1 MDYKTD
7 SNGSEA
13 QIQING
19 QIKTLRLQMTGL
31 HFIQNALGVL
41 GVVLAL
47 GADVDKAIENL
58 KTMSPLKGRGA
69 TLTLCINGKSIKFI
83 DDAYNAN
90 PASMAASLQVLGT
103 YSGRKIAILGDMKEL
118 GEQSY
123 ALHTGLK
130 DVIEKNSIDLVFT
143 IGEEMKQLYDVLP
156 SEIQGK
162 AVSTTQDIITPLKE
176 ILQNGDTVLI
186 KGSNSMK
193 MNTIL
198 EELR

>member
-1 MDYKTD
+1 
-7 SNGSEA
+7 
-13 QIQING
+13 
-19 QIKTLRLQMTGL
+19 MTGL

-69 TLTLCINGKSIKFI
+69 TLTLCINGKNIKFI

-90 PASMAASLQVLGT
+90 PASMTASLQVLGT
-103 YSGRKIAILGDMKEL
+103 YPGRKIAILGDMKEL
-118 GEQSY
+118 GEKSY
-123 ALHTGLK
+123 DLHTGLK
-130 DVIEKNSIDLVFT
+130 DVIEKNGIDLVFT

-156 SEIQGK
+156 SEKQGK
-162 AVSTTQDIITPLKE
+162 AVLTTQDVITPLKE

-193 MNTIL
+193 MNSIL

>member
-143 IGEEMKQLYDVLP
+143 IGEEMKQLYD
-156 SEIQGK
+156 
-162 AVSTTQDIITPLKE
+162 
-176 ILQNGDTVLI
+176 DT
-186 KGSNSMK
+186 GNSIVNQTVASIVFTNK
-193 MNTIL
+193 YDATHAHLNL
-198 EELR
+198 FGFKK